1 VISITYHQLAKPHLR
16 AMNEKWTDWVG
27 VAMAVAIVAV
37 VVAVWLTNG

>member
-1 VISITYHQLAKPHLR
+1 
-16 AMNEKWTDWVG
+16 MNDKWTDWIG